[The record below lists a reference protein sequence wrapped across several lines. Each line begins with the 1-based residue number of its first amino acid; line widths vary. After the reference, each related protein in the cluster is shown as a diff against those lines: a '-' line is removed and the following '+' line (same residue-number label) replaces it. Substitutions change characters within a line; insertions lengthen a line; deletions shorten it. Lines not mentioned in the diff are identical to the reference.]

1 MTQHFSGSEFWDER
15 FQDGE
20 YMYGTQVNDFLQE
33 EACLIPKNARV
44 LMLAEGEG
52 RNAVYLAE
60 QGCHVRGVDFSAKGR
75 EKALKLANER
85 NVEIEYELADLT
97 CYPMGNSEW
106 DAIVSIFCHLHE
118 TDRPKLYQSVKEAL
132 KPGGLFIQEVY
143 NQEQLEYRTGGPSEV
158 SYLGSLTELANV
170 FEDLEIVFARD
181 TVREI
186 HEGNFH
192 VGSSSVTQFIARKP
206 S

>member
-1 MTQHFSGSEFWDER
+1 MAQHFSGSEFWDER

-33 EACLIPKNARV
+33 QAFHLARGSRV
-44 LMLAEGEG
+44 LTLAEGEG

-97 CYPMGNSEW
+97 SHQIGNSEW

-118 TDRPKLYQSVKEAL
+118 NERPKLYQSVKQAL

-143 NQEQLEYRTGGPSEV
+143 NKRQLEYATGGPGDAIH
-158 SYLGSLTELANV
+158 LGSLRELEEA
-170 FEDLEIVFARD
+170 FDGFEIVLARD
-181 TVREI
+181 TIREI
-186 HEGNFH
+186 HEGDYHF
-192 VGSSSVTQFIARKP
+192 GLSSVTQFIIRKP
-206 S
+206 